1 MVGMRKMLLITKN
14 ASALTIAEK
23 RRILKTLGLKN
34 QKELIQYVQDSGGSL
49 PTNAKARKT
58 KAFTFGKMI
67 YNADVKQRN
76 KKIVIAQREKKNM
89 NQYIYRFNK
98 NLKTLITDE
107 KKFKIRKPNINQF
120 RRILTR
126 FSQQVMPNVLMK
138 VGDVK
143 YALNNKTID
152 RLLSNIDDL
161 FYEEIDADSGDSDKQ
176 LIYAIREYKKV
187 EFERLAMTSIYKK
200 GKGGFFKYLH
210 KMKFDL
216 SEFQIYDELNA
227 ENYKGDDCFIHA
239 LVVAGVNDQIITD
252 IRLMVKTCEMPM
264 HLIKKIALK
273 HDLYISVSYPDKKE
287 KTRRVNYGKKENQC
301 IELGLI
307 GEHYFLN
314 KKIKMT
320 THALENFEKEEWLYK
335 IEDGKKKKTNKPA
348 DHVTSYTA
356 IRTMFNEQQKYLT
369 PITKCHEIYKTKY
382 HGKFTKIESL
392 EYTEDNYRKTFSNK
406 FGIDFDDDEYANSF
420 NDLFGD
426 SDIDDDD
433 GNKDVYE
440 NCYFD
445 FETTTDSEKHKPFL
459 CRVRGVDIDFM
470 KKKNYKTGKYYGEYD
485 DNIGLRM
492 LRFLVKKHGG
502 KNLKLLAHNATYDL
516 RFIFDYIQFDNIIE
530 RGSKMMRY
538 SGKFWYEKGK
548 YVKIIIQDTYSL
560 ITMPLRDFGETFG
573 LTCEKEIMPY
583 SLYNHKMMTK
593 ASTISDGVT
602 KQRCKKHCAIDD
614 VSYDDFIVNCEK
626 WGCVKPTG
634 KIDIMRYSS
643 KYCEMDC
650 EVLGAGYEKFTEW
663 IYEITGLNVD
673 DYVSIASLVNDYMIK
688 EGVFTGV
695 YQLSGVV
702 REFIQKCM
710 VGGRVMLRN
719 NEKQRTTQ
727 RLNDYD
733 KVSLYP
739 AAMWELLGYL
749 KGLPKVLKAEEC
761 NQEFLNKQDG
771 YFVEARIL
779 KVRKNYAFPLM
790 SKKEENGNRNFTN
803 EMEGEIMHLDKISLE
818 DIENFH
824 KADVEIIRGYYYNEG
839 RNEKLKTVIEH
850 LFNERVKAKA
860 NGNKIQIV
868 YKLMMNASY
877 GKTLLKPI
885 EDQIF
890 IKTQKE
896 LNVFIN
902 RNYQNIKTI
911 VPLNT
916 KETQTDY
923 DKSKIK
929 VIKSV
934 DEHFNNCHCG
944 VEILAMSK
952 RIMNRVMC
960 LADDFKIKIL
970 YQDTDSMH
978 LPDKDVKPLEK
989 LFKARYGYGLT
1000 GKGLKHF
1007 HCDFDSKK
1015 LKGDLTSVESVFLMK
1030 KCYIDKLEGINKE
1043 TGKIDHDYHIR
1054 MKGMNKRG
1062 VEHRADE
1069 SFKGDVMAVYDAMYY
1084 GVKLPFD
1091 MCGGGKKSQFEFKS
1105 NMTITSKKAFI
1116 RVM

>member
-1 MVGMRKMLLITKN
+1 MVSMRKMAIITKT
-14 ASALTIAEK
+14 ASALTSAEK

-34 QKELIQYVQDSGGSL
+34 QKELFQYVQDSGGSL
-49 PTNAKARKT
+49 SGNATAKKT

-67 YNADVKQRN
+67 YNADVKQHN
-76 KKIVIAQREKKNM
+76 KKLIVAQRKQKNM
-89 NQYIYRFNK
+89 TQYIYRFNK
-98 NLKTLITDE
+98 NLRELITDE
-107 KKFKIRKPNINQF
+107 QNFKIRKPSQDQF
-120 RRILTR
+120 KRILTR
-126 FSQQVMPNVLMK
+126 FSQQIMPNVLMRIGN
-138 VGDVK
+138 VR

-152 RLLSNIDDL
+152 RLLSNIDSL
-161 FYEEIDADSGDSDKQ
+161 YYEEVEEDSGDSDKQ
-176 LIYAIREYKKV
+176 LIYALREYKTV
-187 EFERLAMTSIYKK
+187 EFERLKMTSVYKK

-216 SEFQIYDELNA
+216 TEFQIYDELNA
-227 ENYKGDDCFIHA
+227 DNYTGDNCFIHA
-239 LVVAGVNDQIITD
+239 LVVAGVDAQIITD

-264 HLIKKIALK
+264 HLIKKIADK
-273 HDLYISVSYPDKKE
+273 HNLYISLSKPEKNN
-287 KTRRVNYGKKENQC
+287 KTRCTNYGKKENPQ
-301 IELGLI
+301 IKIGLI
-307 GEHYFLN
+307 GDHYFLI
-314 KKIKMT
+314 KKIAMT
-320 THALENFEKEEWLYK
+320 SHALENFEKEEWLYK
-335 IEDGKKKKTNKPA
+335 IESGKKKKTNKTA

-356 IRTMFNEQQKYLT
+356 IEKMFNEQEKYLI

-382 HGKFTKIESL
+382 HSKFSKIESL
-392 EYTEDNYRKTFSNK
+392 EYTEDNYQENFSNK
-406 FGIDFDDDEYANSF
+406 FDIDDDDYTNSF
-420 NDLFGD
+420 NDLFG
-426 SDIDDDD
+426 SRE
-433 GNKDVYE
+433 KDVYE

-470 KKKNYKTGKYYGEYD
+470 KKKNYKTGDYYGDYD

-573 LTCEKEIMPY
+573 LECEKEIMPY

-593 ASTISDGVT
+593 ATTITDGVT
-602 KQRCKKHCAIDD
+602 KKRCKKHCLIDD

-626 WGCVKPTG
+626 WGCVKPNG

-643 KYCEMDC
+643 KYCAMDC
-650 EVLGAGYEKFTEW
+650 EVLGQGYETFSKW

-688 EGVFTGV
+688 EGVFNDV

-719 NEKQRTTQ
+719 NKKQRTTQ

-749 KGLPKVLKAEEC
+749 KGLPKILKAEEC

-803 EMEGEIMHLDKISLE
+803 EMEGEIMNLDKISLE
-818 DIENFH
+818 DIVNFH

-860 NGNKIQIV
+860 KGNKIQIV
-868 YKLMMNASY
+868 FKLMMNSSY

-896 LNVFIN
+896 LNTFIN
-902 RNYQNIKTI
+902 RSYNFIKTI
-911 VPLNT
+911 EPLNT

-923 DKSKIK
+923 DKSKVK
-929 VIKSV
+929 VIKSI

-960 LADDFKIKIL
+960 LADECKIKIF

-978 LPDKDVKPLEK
+978 LPDQDVKPLEK

-1015 LKGDLTSVESVFLMK
+1015 LKGDLTAVESVFLGK

-1069 SFKGDVMAVYDAMYY
+1069 SFKGNVMAVFDAMYY

-1091 MCGGGKKSQFEFKS
+1091 MCGGGKKSQFEFKT

-1116 RVM
+1116 RVMQF